1 MEVDDKKEANI
12 INDSI
17 RTAFLKITHSNNTEA
32 VEEQEKE
39 KQEQE
44 KQEKE
49 DQKGPVEIKPNVEVL
64 NEERSDNATVGGHK

>member
-17 RTAFLKITHSNNTEA
+17 RTAFLKITHSNNPEA
-32 VEEQEKE
+32 AEEQEKEKE

-44 KQEKE
+44 QE

-64 NEERSDNATVGGHK
+64 TEERSDNATVGGHK

>member
-39 KQEQE
+39 EQE
-44 KQEKE
+44 E
-49 DQKGPVEIKPNVEVL
+49 QKGPVEIKPNVEVL